1 MIHEFEKSPV
11 RGWFALTL
19 QVIALPL
26 VVMFL
31 VGSISAVAQSADH
44 ASHGGA
50 GLPGGIIG
58 IVIGALAI
66 LCWLFNW
73 LGFFVVNPN
82 ESRVILFF
90 GRYVGTVRRI
100 GFHYVNPFS
109 MKKKVS
115 LRVRTF
121 ETGSTESGEVKDPST
136 GRVVVAAK
144 RGRGHPIKV
153 NDRDGNPIEIT
164 AVVVWRVIDTAEALF
179 NVDAY
184 EQYVGTQSEAALRN
198 LASQYH
204 YDSVDDG
211 SMSLRGNTD
220 AVGEKLQVE
229 LAARMLKAGVEI
241 IEARISSLAY
251 APEIAAAMLQRQQ
264 AGAVVAARQR
274 LVDGAVG
281 MVEMALA
288 RLTEKRT
295 VELSNSQK
303 ASMVANLLVVLCSE
317 RGAQPVVS
325 ATSASE

>member
-1 MIHEFEKSPV
+1 MLREREKSPWSAWIVLALQLLLLPVIVIGFV
-11 RGWFALTL
+11 RAINF
-19 QVIALPL
+19 
-26 VVMFL
+26 VV
-31 VGSISAVAQSADH
+31 D
-44 ASHGGA
+44 ASVTNPASVPQGV
-50 GLPGGIIG
+50 LG

-66 LCWLFNW
+66 VAWIINW
-73 LGFFVVNPN
+73 CGFFVVNPN

-90 GRYVGTVRRI
+90 GRYIGTVRKV

-109 MKKKVS
+109 TKRKVS

-121 ETGSTESGEVKDPST
+121 ETGSQETGEVKDPAT
-136 GRVVVAAK
+136 GRIVVASK

-184 EQYVGTQSEAALRN
+184 EHFVATQSEAALRN

-204 YDSVDDG
+204 YDSADDG

-220 AVGEKLQVE
+220 AVGEKLQAE
-229 LAARMLKAGVEI
+229 LAARMATAGVEI
-241 IEARISSLAY
+241 IESRISSLAY

-288 RLTEKRT
+288 RLEERKT
-295 VELSNSQK
+295 VELTSAQK
-303 ASMVANLLVVLCSE
+303 AAMIANLLVVLCSE
-317 RGAQPVVS
+317 RGAQPIVS
-325 ATSASE
+325 ATSAND

>member
-1 MIHEFEKSPV
+1 MLREIEKSPIS
-11 RGWFALTL
+11 GWL
-19 QVIALPL
+19 ALPFHL
-26 VVMFL
+26 LALPVFILFL
-31 VGSISAVAQSADH
+31 VGSIHRVAQGAEGS
-44 ASHGGA
+44 GGDVA
-50 GLPGGIIG
+50 GGVLG
-58 IVIGALAI
+58 IVIGSLAI
-66 LCWLFNW
+66 LAWLFNW
-73 LGFFVVNPN
+73 FGFFVVTPN
-82 ESRVILFF
+82 DSRVILFF
-90 GRYVGTVRRI
+90 GRYVGTVRRV

-109 MKKKVS
+109 NQKKVS

-121 ETGSTESGEVKDPST
+121 ETGSQETGEVKDPTT
-136 GRVVVAAK
+136 GRIVVAAK

-164 AVVVWRVIDTAEALF
+164 AVVVWRVTDTAEALF

-184 EQYVGTQSEAALRN
+184 EQYVGTQSESALRN

-220 AVGEKLQVE
+220 AVGEKLQAE
-229 LAARMLKAGVEI
+229 LAARMSTAGVEI

-281 MVEMALA
+281 MVELALS
-288 RLTEKRT
+288 RLAEKKT

-325 ATSASE
+325 ATSSQD